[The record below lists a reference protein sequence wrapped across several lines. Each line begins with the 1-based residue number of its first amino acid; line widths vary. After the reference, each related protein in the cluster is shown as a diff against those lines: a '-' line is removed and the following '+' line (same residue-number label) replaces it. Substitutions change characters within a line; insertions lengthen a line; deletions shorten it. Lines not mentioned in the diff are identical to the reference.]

1 MRIFGTIE
9 KVAPQANGSVR
20 VHGSAS
26 SEVKDKHG
34 EIILASAVFDALP
47 DFFRHGSG
55 ALREMHSAAVAAGT
69 VDEVEVGDDKITRI
83 IATVVDAEAIKK
95 IKARVYKS
103 FSVGGRVLARD
114 PDDRKIITAIE
125 LNEISLVDVGA
136 NPEAKLEL
144 FKAVA
149 GGALTDGVVD
159 ERLAK
164 VLADRGRLAKRLA
177 DSDRAIGELV
187 ARVESTAAKVDIVVS
202 QNQDFRKQIVDLN
215 KRLSEKPCVAVDNVL
230 AAPSPNFEKRLADM
244 LTLIEGAESAVQ
256 VLEADMA
263 KTAALFALDRPSGA
277 GMH

>member
-20 VHGSAS
+20 VHGIAS

-34 EIILASAVFDALP
+34 EIILASAVSDALP

-69 VDEVEVGDDKITRI
+69 VDEVEVGDDRKTRI
-83 IATVVDAEAIKK
+83 IATVVDAQAIAKV
-95 IKARVYKS
+95 RTGTYKS
-103 FSVGGRVLARD
+103 FSVGGRVLARH

-164 VLADRGRLAKRLA
+164 VLADRGRLAKELA
-177 DSDRAIGELV
+177 GRNAAIADLAAHVERTMGKVSAIV
-187 ARVESTAAKVDIVVS
+187 AENTT
-202 QNQDFRKQIVDLN
+202 FRKKIADLT
-215 KRLSEKPCVAVDNVL
+215 KKLAELEQPRVADNVAAAVPPKMIAAL
-230 AAPSPNFEKRLADM
+230 AGL
-244 LTLIEGAESAVQ
+244 ES
-256 VLEADMA
+256 LEAEIA
-263 KTAALFALDRPSGA
+263 KTAAGINALQVRFEAPSRA
-277 GMH
+277 EFH